1 MVKEL
6 DHLSIDA
13 HGEALQA
20 TLSCHIYEKQVTVRE
35 LEEQAIC
42 CHTEILN

>member
-1 MVKEL
+1 MVNEL

-20 TLSCHIYEKQVTVRE
+20 TLSCHIKEKQVTVRE
-35 LEEQAIC
+35 LEERAIC
-42 CHTEILN
+42 CYTEIFN